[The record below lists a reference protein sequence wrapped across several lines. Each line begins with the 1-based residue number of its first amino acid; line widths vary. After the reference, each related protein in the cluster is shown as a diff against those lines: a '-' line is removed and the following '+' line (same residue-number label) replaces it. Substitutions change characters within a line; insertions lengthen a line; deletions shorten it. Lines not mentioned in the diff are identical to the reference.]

1 MTKYNGKERRRWMVS
16 DKTDREIL
24 LVIAERL
31 ENHLNNFESHKTSF
45 DNHLLDD
52 KKSFAFLNKSVYIGM
67 GILAVVNFLGIA
79 TIIKIL
85 K

>member
-1 MTKYNGKERRRWMVS
+1 MYNGKERRSTLVS

-31 ENHLNNFESHKTSF
+31 ENHLHNYSKDQVVFK
-45 DNHLLDD
+45 DHLEDD
-52 KKSFAFLNKSVYIGM
+52 RKSFAFLNKSVYMGM
-67 GILAVVNFLGIA
+67 GILAVINFIGIA
-79 TIIKIL
+79 TIIKML